1 MRFTLSKSFS
11 PATINAGEVSTIT
24 FTFNNTDFA
33 GHGDM
38 SFIDNLPAGLVV
50 ADTPNVVNGC
60 GGTVTANPGATSIS
74 LSGGNQ
80 LTQNQQCTIMVDVT
94 SDTAGIYVNGPFTF
108 SFRVAGGPEET
119 GTSGSATLTVLEAP
133 TKSITIIKCTNCVP
147 GSFKFKELTNKVDPF
162 WIDVKRS
169 KGEKKLENLEPGKY
183 IFKECVSRGW
193 TLTKVECDTPD
204 SKYDR
209 CNETL
214 TVNLADQDV
223 TCTFNNKKCCCC
235 CYED

>member
-1 MRFTLSKSFS
+1 MSLTLDKSFS
-11 PATINAGEVSTIT
+11 PATINAGEVSTII
-24 FTFNNTDFA
+24 FTLTSTYAELTNIDFT
-33 GHGDM
+33 
-38 SFIDNLPAGLVV
+38 DNLPSGMVV
-50 ADTPNVVNGC
+50 ADTPNIVNTC

-74 LSGGNQ
+74 FS
-80 LTQNQQCTIMVDVT
+80 TPTTSIQNCTITVDVT
-94 SDTAGIYVNGPFTF
+94 CDTPGTYVNGPFNVNYTF
-108 SFRVAGGPEET
+108 NEVGFNID
-119 GTSGSATLTVLEAP
+119 SGSATLLVLEIQ

-183 IFKECVSRGW
+183 IFKECVPRGW